1 MASTRTHLPIL
12 TITMFELKPGKAAG
26 RRSSRLYH
34 THRGLTGFQ
43 SVKVHVAH
51 EPGTLQCLMG
61 SNKGDENE
69 MWVWQE
75 VGRHTAPHA
84 EPQPDGSRISTSQR
98 QLRLVGDLLG
108 CELTNR
114 APEERGGP
122 G

>member
-1 MASTRTHLPIL
+1 MAYIKVRTADGQHSNSPSHSD
-12 TITMFELKPGKAAG
+12 ITMFKLKPGKAAG

-75 VGRHTAPHA
+75 VGRHTAPQA
-84 EPQPDGSRISTSQR
+84 EP
-98 QLRLVGDLLG
+98 
-108 CELTNR
+108 
-114 APEERGGP
+114 
-122 G
+122 